1 MKDKEVFHH
10 QMPRAATVTHMW
22 DYQIFFDVHQLL
34 HSSRSVEQRQTGIKL
49 AFCRV
54 KWSSGWVLRA
64 AGLVLMV
71 KSEDITMIFRSGDR
85 IRAETHLSSLKSF
98 LRTSRAFCRK
108 FWMVLPFF
116 IWKKKNTIPKKK
128 TDGGNISSF
137 QEGSTFLLY
146 YRSYTLHVHYF
157 TLTVFRC
164 PDPSQ

>member
-71 KSEDITMIFRSGDR
+71 KSEDITMIFLSEDR

-116 IWKKKNTIPKKK
+116 IWKKKNTVQIKK